1 MVGGCAG
8 WGREGVGIGIDGGG
22 WWAALDHRAGV
33 VGNVIY
39 SYKRALFRT
48 IGNCFALTLLCCGS
62 FCC

>member
-8 WGREGVGIGIDGGG
+8 WGRESVGIDIDRGG

-39 SYKRALFRT
+39 NYTDKKKGE
-48 IGNCFALTLLCCGS
+48 IGRC
-62 FCC
+62 